1 MSSDREHFGSR
12 LAVILAMAGSAI
24 GLGNIWRFP
33 YMVGEYG
40 GAVFILIY
48 ILCSFILALPIFLAE
63 SLIGRRSR
71 RNAIAAMK
79 TLAPGS
85 RWSLFGYLS
94 VFTPV
99 VILSYYC
106 IVGGWSLEYLLQSFS
121 LGFSTFEPSGWTPL
135 LFSTL
140 FLAASCVVV
149 ALGVKNG
156 IERFSKVSIPVLFV
170 LILVIAVYAVR
181 MPGAEKGVEY
191 IVKPDFS
198 RLSASTFAY
207 ALGQSF
213 YSISLGMG
221 IVLTY
226 SSYVKKDENLV
237 VSGAGTALADLLFA
251 LLAGM
256 AIMPAVFASGLEP
269 SSGPGLVFETLPQVF
284 MGMGASV
291 PWIGATVAV
300 LFFLTLIVAAMT
312 SSISLVEVPVA
323 YLIENK
329 GMKRGTA
336 CAVVFVLEWLLS
348 LVSVFSIR
356 AFGTVDAFS
365 SNFLL
370 TLGALLAILFVGW
383 RMKKEDVRDEI
394 TNGGTTN
401 RSLFPFLYF
410 LIRWAAPVAVLAI
423 FISNLVL

>member
-121 LGFSTFEPSGWTPL
+121 LGFSTFEPSGRTPL

-140 FLAASCVVV
+140 FLAASCMVV

-191 IVKPDFS
+191 LVKPDFS
-198 RLSASTFAY
+198 RLTASTFAY

-284 MGMGASV
+284 VGMGASV

-329 GMKRGTA
+329 GMKRGAA

-356 AFGTVDAFS
+356 AFGAVDAFS

>member
-135 LFSTL
+135 LFSSL
-140 FLAASCVVV
+140 FLAASCSSRCTPSGCPVRKK
-149 ALGVKNG
+149 AWNTSSSL
-156 IERFSKVSIPVLFV
+156 ISRACRPPPSPMRSARVSIPF
-170 LILVIAVYAVR
+170 
-181 MPGAEKGVEY
+181 
-191 IVKPDFS
+191 
-198 RLSASTFAY
+198 
-207 ALGQSF
+207 
-213 YSISLGMG
+213 
-221 IVLTY
+221 
-226 SSYVKKDENLV
+226 
-237 VSGAGTALADLLFA
+237 
-251 LLAGM
+251 
-256 AIMPAVFASGLEP
+256 
-269 SSGPGLVFETLPQVF
+269 
-284 MGMGASV
+284 
-291 PWIGATVAV
+291 
-300 LFFLTLIVAAMT
+300 
-312 SSISLVEVPVA
+312 
-323 YLIENK
+323 
-329 GMKRGTA
+329 
-336 CAVVFVLEWLLS
+336 
-348 LVSVFSIR
+348 
-356 AFGTVDAFS
+356 
-365 SNFLL
+365 
-370 TLGALLAILFVGW
+370 
-383 RMKKEDVRDEI
+383 
-394 TNGGTTN
+394 
-401 RSLFPFLYF
+401 
-410 LIRWAAPVAVLAI
+410 RWAWA
-423 FISNLVL
+423 SS

>member
-140 FLAASCVVV
+140 FLAASCMVV

-329 GMKRGTA
+329 GMKRGAA

-356 AFGTVDAFS
+356 AFGIVDAFS

>member
-135 LFSTL
+135 LFSSL

-181 MPGAEKGVEY
+181 MPGAE
-191 IVKPDFS
+191 
-198 RLSASTFAY
+198 
-207 ALGQSF
+207 
-213 YSISLGMG
+213 MG

-329 GMKRGTA
+329 GMKRGAA

>member
-1 MSSDREHFGSR
+1 MPSDREHFGSR

-121 LGFSTFEPSGWTPL
+121 LGFSTFEPSGRTPL

-140 FLAASCVVV
+140 FLAASCMVV

-191 IVKPDFS
+191 LVKPDFS
-198 RLSASTFAY
+198 RLTASTFAY

-284 MGMGASV
+284 VGMGASV

-329 GMKRGTA
+329 GMKRGAA

-356 AFGTVDAFS
+356 AFGAVDAFS

-370 TLGALLAILFVGW
+370 TLGALRAILFVGW